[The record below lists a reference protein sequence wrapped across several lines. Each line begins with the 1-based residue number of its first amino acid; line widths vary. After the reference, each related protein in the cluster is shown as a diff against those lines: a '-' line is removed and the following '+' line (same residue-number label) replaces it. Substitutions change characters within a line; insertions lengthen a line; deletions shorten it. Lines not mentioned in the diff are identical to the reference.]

1 MFVSIL
7 TLSQPRRV
15 PTKPS
20 YLAATLVHEKSTQRA
35 SVSVRRYFDRERK
48 GYGYDMRRIQVVR
61 WIYVYE

>member
-1 MFVSIL
+1 MFVSTQ

-20 YLAATLVHEKSTQRA
+20 YLAATLVHEKSTQRT